1 MAFEQTK
8 VESDALCFIIALQ
21 FYCMK
26 KDLLC
31 FLLVVSAAFH
41 SVAQSVDKSIY
52 QFTTIKDNAV
62 GQTED
67 QCATGTCW
75 SFATISFLESE
86 IIRKGNKPV
95 DLSEMF
101 NVRLNYTK
109 KADSFVRFQGKQQF
123 GPGGLSHDVINIVR
137 EFGLVPES
145 AFSGLLPG
153 KTEYDHGGLDAM
165 LESTVKTVLD
175 KKLNEQGNE
184 WKQSLESIL
193 NAGIGVVPSQ
203 FEYNGKKYTPA
214 TFRDEL
220 KISASEY
227 VNLTSFTHQPFYQ
240 SFVLEVPDNWSKGS
254 FYNLPLDEFMRVMD
268 NALDNG
274 FTIAWDADVSERG
287 FSFTRGL
294 GILVDE
300 TVKKDEMW
308 NGVMK
313 ELSVD
318 PQKRQDAFDR
328 FQTTDDHLMHITGK
342 AKDQDGTVY
351 YITKNSWGT
360 ENIYK
365 GFQYC
370 SRNYVMMKTV
380 AIVVH
385 KDALPKD
392 IKAKLNIS

>member
-1 MAFEQTK
+1 
-8 VESDALCFIIALQ
+8 
-21 FYCMK
+21 MK
-26 KDLLC
+26 KNL
-31 FLLVVSAAFH
+31 FF
-41 SVAQSVDKSIY
+41 VAVIMSTALYSGAQGTDKPVY
-52 QFTTIKDNAV
+52 QFTTIKENAA

-101 NVRLNYTK
+101 QVRLTYSK

-145 AFSGLLPG
+145 AFSGMLPG
-153 KTEYDHGGLDAM
+153 NTEYNHGGLDAM

-184 WKQSLESIL
+184 WKKSVESML
-193 NAGIGVVPSQ
+193 DAGIGVVPTQ

-220 KISASEY
+220 KINASDY
-227 VNLTSFTHQPFYQ
+227 VNLTSFTHHPFYDP
-240 SFVLEVPDNWSKGS
+240 FVLEVPDNWSKGA
-254 FYNLPLDEFMRVMD
+254 FYNLPLDEFMRVVD
-268 NALDNG
+268 NAIDNG

-300 TVKKDEMW
+300 SVKKEEMW

-313 ELSVD
+313 ESAVD

-328 FQTTDDHLMHITGK
+328 FETTDDHLMHITGK
-342 AKDQDGTVY
+342 AKDQNGVVY
-351 YITKNSWGT
+351 YMTKNSWGT
-360 ENIYK
+360 ENPYK
-365 GFQYC
+365 GYQYC
-370 SRNYVMMKTV
+370 SRSYVMMKTIG
-380 AIVVH
+380 IVVH

-392 IKAKLNIS
+392 IRAKLNIS